1 MESGEHGEM
10 SRRTVGVRLATV
22 EGEGMRASALLYRPG
37 NRAIEEI
44 SDCRY
49 RMLMDSRRCFRSV
62 SPEEFE
68 QCKVRSTLVGTR
80 VGLLFR
86 SPR

>member
-10 SRRTVGVRLATV
+10 SRRIVGVRLATV

-37 NRAIEEI
+37 NWAIEEI

-49 RMLMDSRRCFRSV
+49 RMLTDSRRSFRSA

-68 QCKVRSTLVGTR
+68 QCKV
-80 VGLLFR
+80 
-86 SPR
+86 P